1 MLWSFPRR
9 KQLFAGSALSP
20 NGRCGEHNG
29 SVFKPTNCFN
39 SGLFGTPA
47 SCRSMSAATLPFRD
61 LASANMLVCSY
72 ARVFAWMQTNHVS
85 GLHPRCCRRPKQGSK
100 PNGAKATSQP
110 CLALLTGGS
119 SLPAAKSGLFQ
130 TLNDPS
136 PPLSS
141 HLIRASPG
149 SLDAAGVGA
158 GCAGWMSLPG

>member
-1 MLWSFPRR
+1 VHCPRTAGAASITALSSSPPTALTR
-9 KQLFAGSALSP
+9 ASLALLPPVEVCQQQLFPLGTSP
-20 NGRCGEHNG
+20 Q
-29 SVFKPTNCFN
+29 PI
-39 SGLFGTPA
+39 
-47 SCRSMSAATLPFRD
+47 
-61 LASANMLVCSY
+61 CSY